1 MACEDKWA
9 IVDSESAL
17 LDQAILNQQQWSQTV
32 IFRSQSVAQAMMEA
46 IACEYGSQNLPGQES
61 PAPNQS
67 FDDVNRLQALAAEF
81 KAITARNLARLQFNA
96 KVHRGVFDQI
106 QPKEPS

>member
-9 IVDSESAL
+9 IVDSESEL

-32 IFRSQSVAQAMMEA
+32 IFRSQSVAQAMMAA
-46 IACEYGSQNLPGQES
+46 IACEYGNQNPPGPEL

-67 FDDVNRLQALAAEF
+67 FDDVNRLKALTEEF

-96 KVHRGVFDQI
+96 KVHRGKQDQD